1 MKIDLVINSRLMY
14 SCVGDMGKKGL
25 LPTDMWD
32 THR

>member
-14 SCVGDMGKKGL
+14 SCVGDVGKKG